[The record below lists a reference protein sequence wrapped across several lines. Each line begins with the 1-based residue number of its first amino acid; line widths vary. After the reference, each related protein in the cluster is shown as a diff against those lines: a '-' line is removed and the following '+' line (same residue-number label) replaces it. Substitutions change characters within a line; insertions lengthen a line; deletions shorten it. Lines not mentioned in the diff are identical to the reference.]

1 MVSLGPGPVT
11 AGAEAADAG
20 EAAPPAGSDLAGI
33 AVACSRSSPSA
44 ALLGRGSRRVAAV
57 TQQGLVRVAD
67 PATGR
72 TLTVFNPPGR
82 PRGLAF
88 SRDGQRLALV
98 TPRRRVLIWNLTTN
112 RPGRTIAENVV
123 TVAFS
128 PDGRR
133 LVTGEDD
140 LTATAR
146 VWDLSTGKP
155 VLGPLTG
162 HRDLITGVAVSP
174 DGRYIVTTSRD
185 HNAMVWDA
193 KTGRNV
199 STLSHIAIV
208 SGAAFSADS
217 RWLVTAGPSA
227 AGVWDLRNGRKLF
240 GLNARDRLIT
250 VAFSPRGWGIA
261 SGGFTGG
268 VKVYDCRLC
277 GNLSDLKTLARERL
291 APLRR

>member
-1 MVSLGPGPVT
+1 
-11 AGAEAADAG
+11 
-20 EAAPPAGSDLAGI
+20 
-33 AVACSRSSPSA
+33 
-44 ALLGRGSRRVAAV
+44 V

-72 TLTVFNPPGR
+72 TLTVLHPPGR
-82 PRGLAF
+82 PRALAF
-88 SRDGQRLALV
+88 SRDGRQLALV
-98 TPRRRVLIWNLTTN
+98 TPARRVLIWDLTAN
-112 RPGRTIAENVV
+112 RPGRTIAKGVV

-133 LVTGEDD
+133 LVTGEQD
-140 LTATAR
+140 LTVR
-146 VWDLSTGKP
+146 VWDLTTGKR
-155 VLGPLTG
+155 VLGPLSG
-162 HRDLITGVAVSP
+162 HRDLITGVAFSP

-185 HNAMVWDA
+185 HDARVWDA
-193 KTGRNV
+193 TSGRNV

-217 RWLVTAGPSA
+217 RWLVTAGPRA
-227 AGVWDLRNGRKLF
+227 ASVWDLRNGRKLF

-250 VAFSPRGWGIA
+250 VAFSPRRWGIA
-261 SGGFTGG
+261 SGGLAGG

-277 GNLSDLKTLARERL
+277 GNLVDLKKLARERL